1 MSEYVVVRRRDVHKH
16 KHLAVAAER
25 VLQQESQ
32 FGIAIGNVRIAAVP
46 QCVDDVTEGR

>member
-1 MSEYVVVRRRDVHKH
+1 MSKYVVVRRRDVHKH

-32 FGIAIGNVRIAAVP
+32 FGIAIGYVRITAVS
-46 QCVDDVTEGR
+46 QRVDDIT